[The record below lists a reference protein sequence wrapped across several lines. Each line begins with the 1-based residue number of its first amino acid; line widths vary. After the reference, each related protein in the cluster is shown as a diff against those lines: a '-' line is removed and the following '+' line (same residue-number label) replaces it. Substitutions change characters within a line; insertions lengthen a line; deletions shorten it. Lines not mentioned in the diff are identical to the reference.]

1 MQTAAAQILSFE
13 NSDRGVRLAPAP
25 SAETNS

>member
-1 MQTAAAQILSFE
+1 MLCSCASSRTSVMASSASE
-13 NSDRGVRLAPAP
+13 PAP